1 MPRARN
7 CVASRRRR
15 KKVLSMA
22 KGYWGSR
29 SKLYTVAKH
38 AVEKGLQYA
47 YRDRRKRKQ
56 QFRRLWIVRINAAA
70 RLNGTTYSRLM
81 SALREAGIGLNRKA
95 LADLAMHEPAA
106 FARVVEVANAV

>member
-7 CVASRRRR
+7 TVASRRRR
-15 KKVLSMA
+15 KRVLNMA

-29 SKLYTVAKH
+29 SKIYTVAKH

-56 QFRRLWIVRINAAA
+56 QFRKLWIIRINAAA

-81 SALREAGIGLNRKA
+81 GAVRRQNIGLNRKV
-95 LADLAMHEPAA
+95 LADLAMHDPAT
-106 FARVVEVANAV
+106 FSRIVAEASG